1 MGNRG
6 NGGREDFWRRKR
18 AQDPLPFWPE
28 ARRKRDCWPY
38 VGWLGSAVL
47 LGGAY
52 GGGWIGGRVE
62 STPSAPI
69 EWNEVQAV
77 PKAVADP
84 SDADWRA
91 RAEAPVLEAES
102 LPAERRPSRQAWFG
116 LCHTGGGTNCVVD
129 GDTIW
134 IDGQNVRI
142 ADIDTPETQEP
153 RCASELELGNRA
165 TARLHQLVNEG
176 EVTLAS
182 IDRDTDVYGR
192 KLRIVSV
199 NGVSVG
205 ETLVGEGLA
214 RWYEGGRKS
223 WCG

>member
-1 MGNRG
+1 
-6 NGGREDFWRRKR
+6 
-18 AQDPLPFWPE
+18 
-28 ARRKRDCWPY
+28 
-38 VGWLGSAVL
+38 VL

-52 GGGWIGGRVE
+52 GGGWIGGGE
-62 STPSAPI
+62 AGQPSAPI
-69 EWNEVQAV
+69 EWNEAQAV
-77 PKAVADP
+77 PKPVADP
-84 SDADWRA
+84 SDAEWRQ
-91 RAEAPVLEAES
+91 RAEAPVLEPET
-102 LPAERRPSRQAWFG
+102 LPPERRASRQAPFG
-116 LCHTGGGTNCVVD
+116 LCHSGGGTNCVVD

-134 IDGQNVRI
+134 IAGQNVRL
-142 ADIDTPETQEP
+142 ADIDTPETHEP

-176 EVTLAS
+176 EVTLS
-182 IDRDTDVYGR
+182 TIDRDSDVHGR
-192 KLRIVSV
+192 KLRLVLV